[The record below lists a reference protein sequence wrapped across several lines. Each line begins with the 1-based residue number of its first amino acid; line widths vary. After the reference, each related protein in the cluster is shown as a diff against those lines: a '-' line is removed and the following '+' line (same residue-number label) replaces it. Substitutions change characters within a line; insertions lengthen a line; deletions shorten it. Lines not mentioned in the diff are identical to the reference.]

1 MLEELNENFWGKVIL
16 VNIQNSTG
24 MGGWGCLW
32 IVTSEA
38 RCYFIG
44 FEGFPYNERKLEEF
58 APLFKKSTTYQYRFA
73 AEEGGWWK
81 YISNRKILI
90 RKDFYDAFMKI
101 YEEEDR
107 WARGG
112 YHYVHGH
119 RCKHASEEREAE
131 YIQKA
136 IELGAEEIVFTDH
149 APFPG
154 NPFNYRMAMDE
165 LKEYAETLQTIK
177 YHYADLIEVKIGL
190 EIEYVPLY
198 FEHYRELKER
208 WKIDILLL
216 GQHFSLLPDGRY
228 TFDLVNK
235 SGEAY
240 YLAQGIMEGMES
252 GLFDVVAH
260 PDQIF
265 RRIKRWDSEASELAK
280 QIKEC
285 AARTEVALE
294 KNISNMFEKKRKHLY
309 WHEFWLDVPDELKI
323 IYGVYAHSV
332 EEMEENYRRQQYLDI

>member
-1 MLEELNENFWGKVIL
+1 
-16 VNIQNSTG
+16 

-112 YHYVHGH
+112 YHY
-119 RCKHASEEREAE
+119 
-131 YIQKA
+131 
-136 IELGAEEIVFTDH
+136 
-149 APFPG
+149 
-154 NPFNYRMAMDE
+154 
-165 LKEYAETLQTIK
+165 
-177 YHYADLIEVKIGL
+177 ADLIEVKIGL
-190 EIEYVPLY
+190 EIEYVLLY
-198 FEHYRELKER
+198 FEYYRELKER

-252 GLFDVVAH
+252 GLFDVVAY

-323 IYGVYAHSV
+323 IYGVDAHSV
-332 EEMEENYRRQQYLDI
+332 EEMEENYRKQQYLDI